1 MSNRR
6 IIKGRKSICF
16 VALGD
21 SLTAGFTGTDSPETY
36 PYVRFLKQMADDL
49 LQQTG
54 RTDSLEAIFTN
65 KGVNG
70 DLTSD
75 MLLRF
80 RRDVIDLRPDHTIIL
95 GGAND
100 IGWGVPTNEIFDN
113 LKRMFRMAANQRIG
127 GVGCTVPSILGW
139 DEGIK
144 PRLALNEAMTSF
156 CQEIG
161 IPCADVFQA
170 TCEPGTMRLRPDFS
184 SDGLHLNEAG
194 YKAMADTICKEAIE
208 NILTKPDS

>member
-1 MSNRR
+1 MMR
-6 IIKGRKSICF
+6 GRKSIHF

-21 SLTAGFTGTDSPETY
+21 SLTVGFTGTDSPETY
-36 PYVRFLKQMADDL
+36 PYTMFLKQMSDHL
-49 LQQTG
+49 LQQKG
-54 RTDSLEAIFTN
+54 KVDAVEAIFTN

-80 RRDVIDLRPDHTIIL
+80 RRDVIDVGPDYTIIL

-100 IGWGVPTNEIFDN
+100 IGWGVPVDDIFDN
-113 LKRMFRMAANQRIG
+113 LRRMFRMAADQRIWR
-127 GVGCTVPSILGW
+127 VGCTVPSILGW

-144 PRLALNEAMTSF
+144 PRLELNEAVKSF
-156 CQEIG
+156 CYEMG
-161 IPCADVFQA
+161 ILCADVFQA

-184 SDGLHLNEAG
+184 SDGLHLNEGG
-194 YKAMADTICKEAIE
+194 YKKIADTIYKEAIE
-208 NILTKPDS
+208 DLLTKPDS